1 MNKDE
6 VTMNKIE
13 EYYKNTKNA
22 LPHKNVLEFMR
33 IENKV
38 GKAID
43 LGCGAGRDTI
53 YLIKNGYEVIAIDR
67 EDTKQIITSKLND
80 KELERLKFIQSD
92 FENIKL
98 EKNNLVVAKY
108 SIPFCKKD
116 KFYDF
121 WNTIVNSIM
130 KDGYFLGN
138 FFGKNDEWNKEI
150 NNMTFL
156 DKREVEK
163 LFINFDIIKFEEEE
177 KDEKT
182 GLGVIKHWHTY
193 NIIARKK

>member
-1 MNKDE
+1 MK
-6 VTMNKIE
+6 KIE

-22 LPHKNVLEFMR
+22 LPHKNVLEFID

-43 LGCGAGRDTI
+43 LGCGAGRDAI
-53 YLIKNGYEVIAIDR
+53 YLIKNGWEVIAIDR
-67 EDTKQIITSKLND
+67 EDTKQIITSKLKD

-98 EKNNLVVAKY
+98 EKNNLVVANY
-108 SIPFCKKD
+108 SIPFCKID
-116 KFYDF
+116 KFYVF
-121 WNTIVNSIM
+121 WNEIVNSIM
-130 KDGYFLGN
+130 QEGYFVGN
-138 FFGKNDEWNKEI
+138 LLGKNDEWNNEKSEF
-150 NNMTFL
+150 TFL
-156 DKREVEK
+156 DKKEVEE
-163 LFINFDIIKFEEEE
+163 LFYKFEILKFEEEE
-177 KDEKT
+177 KNSKT